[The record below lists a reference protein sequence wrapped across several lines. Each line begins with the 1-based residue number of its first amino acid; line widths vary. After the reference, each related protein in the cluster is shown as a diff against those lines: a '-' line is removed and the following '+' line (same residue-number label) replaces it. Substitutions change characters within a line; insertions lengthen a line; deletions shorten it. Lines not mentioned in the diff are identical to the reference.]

1 MALPKDLPTLEHRS
15 SKVLTRPD
23 NIFCSS
29 GTYDQLIKCYTD
41 PPARGPGADHFPI
54 LTIIDREMVKSVD
67 KDKYNFR
74 ETDWKKFDN
83 ALTGK
88 LATISISPEMEGSE
102 IQGVVRKLTEAITD
116 TIELVV
122 PLVKRSPHSKRWWT
136 RDLTNMKK
144 EYNKLLKESLKFR
157 ELPDHP
163 VHQKAKEL
171 GKEY

>member
-1 MALPKDLPTLEHRS
+1 MVMALPKDLPTLEHRS

-54 LTIIDREMVKSVD
+54 LTIIDRKVVKTVE
-67 KDKYNFR
+67 KDKRNFR
-74 ETDWKKFDN
+74 ETDWKEFN
-83 ALTGK
+83 ETLAEK
-88 LATISISPEMEGSE
+88 LAEISVSPSMESSE
-102 IQGVVRKLTEAITD
+102 IQGVVRVFTEAITD
-116 TIELVV
+116 TIKLVV

-144 EYNKLLKESLKFR
+144 EYNK
-157 ELPDHP
+157 
-163 VHQKAKEL
+163 
-171 GKEY
+171 